1 MSTQHSPGP
10 WEIDG
15 NLIRN
20 TEGQIVAEVQEFHHF
35 EIQLQNG
42 TLDIDQ
48 EDMPWQGNAELIA
61 AAPELL
67 DTLRE
72 MYTGL
77 VMEGVAYHRAML
89 KAKALIAK
97 LPTNKNTE

>member
-1 MSTQHSPGP
+1 MNTQHTPGP
-10 WEIDG
+10 WKIDG

-20 TEGQIVAEVQEFHHF
+20 TEGQIIAEVQEFHHF

-48 EDMPWQGNAELIA
+48 EEMPWEGNARLVV

-67 DTLRE
+67 DALRE
-72 MYTGL
+72 LYDTGMGIDSVPFCKAL
-77 VMEGVAYHRAML
+77 K
-89 KAKALIAK
+89 KAKILIEK
-97 LPTNKNTE
+97 LTDQ